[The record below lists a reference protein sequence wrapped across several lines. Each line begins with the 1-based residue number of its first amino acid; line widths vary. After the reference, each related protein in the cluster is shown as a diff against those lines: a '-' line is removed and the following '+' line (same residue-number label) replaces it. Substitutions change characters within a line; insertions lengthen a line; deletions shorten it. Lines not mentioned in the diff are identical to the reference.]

1 MSRRQLRRRYLRIIF
16 FGSRLI
22 ISFIWWG
29 VVLRRVLGQGFVQ
42 RGATSRLQRFA
53 REFRE
58 LAVEMGGVLIKLGQ
72 MLSARVDILPPE
84 VTSELAGL
92 QDEVPPE
99 QYAEILAVVE
109 KELGPV
115 DQFFEFFD
123 KNVQAAA
130 SLGQVHR
137 ARLIGGES
145 VVVKVQRPGIEKLIN
160 VDLAAVRTV
169 ARWIGR
175 YPAIRRRMDLPGL
188 LDEFA
193 RTLYEELDYLAE
205 ARNAETFAANFASD
219 PFICVPV
226 PYWTHTTRRVLTL
239 EDVNS
244 IKIVDVDAIDDA
256 GIDRGAVA
264 HRLFQ
269 AYLQQ
274 VFYDGFF
281 HADPHPGN
289 LFVHPLDRGGD
300 NGGLSGRPFLLVF
313 VDFGMVGHITP
324 AVKLHLRE
332 LTIGLGTRDASRAT
346 RAFERLGFLLPSAD
360 LELLERAMSRA
371 FDQFWG
377 ISMGELAQLDHDDFR
392 EFTNEFR
399 DLLYAMPFQVPQDFV
414 YLGRMFGML
423 SGLAT
428 QLDPDFNVFAESEP
442 FARQLLNEE
451 LADGRGWEILR
462 DEITQWGRTVWGLP
476 AQLQVLLN
484 KSAQGDLEFRVSP
497 DREWRQ
503 ATQRIDTDLTRLL
516 WGVGGS
522 ALLLAG
528 VVLGVNGQADV
539 ARWLY
544 GGAGLALL
552 RVVWLGRKW
561 V

>member
-1 MSRRQLRRRYLRIIF
+1 
-16 FGSRLI
+16 
-22 ISFIWWG
+22 
-29 VVLRRVLGQGFVQ
+29 
-42 RGATSRLQRFA
+42 
-53 REFRE
+53 
-58 LAVEMGGVLIKLGQ
+58 MGGVLIKLGQ
-72 MLSARVDILPPE
+72 MLSARVDLLPSE
-84 VTSELAGL
+84 VTGELAGL

-99 QYAEILAVVE
+99 PYGEILAVIE
-109 KELGPV
+109 QELGPL

-123 KNVQAAA
+123 RNVQAAA

-137 ARLIGGES
+137 ARLISGES
-145 VVVKVQRPGIEKLIN
+145 VVVKVQRPGIEELIN

-175 YPAIRRRMDLPGL
+175 YPAIRRRMNLPAL

-205 ARNAETFAANFASD
+205 ARNAETFAANFASN

-226 PYWTHTTRRVLTL
+226 PYWTHTTQRVLTL

-244 IKIVDVDAIDDA
+244 IKIVDFDAMEAA
-256 GIDRGAVA
+256 GIDRLAVA
-264 HRLFQ
+264 SRLFGT
-269 AYLQQ
+269 YLQQ

-289 LFVHPLDRGGD
+289 LFVYPLDRGGD
-300 NGGLSGRPFLLVF
+300 NGGLPGRPFLLVF

-324 AVKLHLRE
+324 TTKRHLRE
-332 LTIGLGTRDASRAT
+332 LAIGLGTRDAMRAT
-346 RAFERLGFLLPSAD
+346 RAFEHLGFLLPSAD
-360 LELLERAMSRA
+360 LEQIERATNRA

-399 DLLYAMPFQVPQDFV
+399 DLLYEMPFQVPQDFV
-414 YLGRMFGML
+414 YLGRMFGIL

-442 FARQLLNEE
+442 FARQLLSEE
-451 LADGRGWEILR
+451 LAGGRGWELVR
-462 DEITQWGRTVWGLP
+462 DEVTQWGRTVLGLP
-476 AQLQVLLN
+476 TQLHTVLS
-484 KSAQGDLEFRVSP
+484 KSVQGELEFRVNP

-503 ATQRIDTDLTRLL
+503 TMQRLDTDLTRLL
-516 WGVGGS
+516 WGMGGS
-522 ALLLAG
+522 ALLVAG
-528 VVLGVNGQADV
+528 VLLGVNGQADV
-539 ARWLY
+539 ARWFY
-544 GGAGLALL
+544 GGAGLAIL
-552 RVVWLGRKW
+552 RVVWLGRRW
-561 V
+561 H

>member
-16 FGSRLI
+16 FGSRLT

-58 LAVEMGGVLIKLGQ
+58 LAVDMGGVLIKMGQ

-145 VVVKVQRPGIEKLIN
+145 VVVKVQRPGIEELIN

-169 ARWIGR
+169 ARWVGR

-244 IKIVDVDAIDDA
+244 IKIVDFDAIDDA

-289 LFVHPLDRGGD
+289 LFIHPLDWGGD

-324 AVKLHLRE
+324 AVKRHLRE

-392 EFTNEFR
+392 AFANEFR

-516 WGVGGS
+516 WGMGGS
-522 ALLLAG
+522 ALLLTG

-552 RVVWLGRKW
+552 RVVWLGRQW